1 MTEILRNLYR
11 IEIPLPKNP
20 LKALNSYAIKSPER
34 NLIIDTGWNQ
44 QECLDAMQAGLKELE
59 IDIRKT
65 DFFITHL
72 HSDHLGL
79 VSSLVTDTST
89 IYFNQPD
96 GDRITSGIFLDDLM
110 NFARLNGFPEKELQR
125 IPHTHPGFKF
135 RSKGPL
141 SFHFLKEGDTLRISD
156 YVFRC
161 VETPG
166 HSKGHMCL
174 YEPSKKI
181 FVAGDHILDGITPT
195 IALWSD
201 EWNPLK
207 EYLESLDRV
216 YQLDIELVLSGHRE
230 VFRNPRE
237 RIRELKDHHQKRLDE
252 IIGILRK
259 GTKNAFQVASQ
270 MTWDITY
277 DSWDLFP
284 VSQKWFA
291 TGEAISHLKYL
302 EETGLIRKEM
312 RQQKVVYSL
321 K

>member
-44 QECLDAMQAGLKELE
+44 QECLEAMQAGLKELE

-72 HSDHLGL
+72 HTDHLGL

-216 YQLDIELVLSGHRE
+216 YQLDIELVLPGHRE